1 MYHSGCPYSRIRSH
15 CQSPRNSQWT
25 AALRSPFTNKLW
37 PSDHSALKEMSL
49 PANTS
54 PAITDTL
61 GYLQHHLQELTK
73 HQNALEHI
81 INATLTG
88 LTAQLQQLTQLITT
102 PAPTVT
108 LPLIPTSLPPVS
120 PLPWFRPPHLN
131 SRRGQ
136 NSLLL
141 QTSLVNRALVKSSLT
156 PVHYIYAWPQ
166 SSSAVTRRKSYGLS
180 PFSKMDELRGGSRT
194 SFAIRGQP

>member
-1 MYHSGCPYSRIRSH
+1 
-15 CQSPRNSQWT
+15 
-25 AALRSPFTNKLW
+25 
-37 PSDHSALKEMSL
+37 MSL
-49 PANTS
+49 PANTP

-81 INATLTG
+81 INATLAG

-131 SRRGQ
+131 SRWGQ

-180 PFSKMDELRGGSRT
+180 PFSKMDKLRGGSRT
-194 SFAIRGQP
+194 SFAIRGQPWDRLDNLVGFASASIPTDPRSLLSTVPFPLVRVSITVLHSYIW

>member
-1 MYHSGCPYSRIRSH
+1 
-15 CQSPRNSQWT
+15 
-25 AALRSPFTNKLW
+25 
-37 PSDHSALKEMSL
+37 MSL
-49 PANTS
+49 PANTP

-73 HQNALEHI
+73 HQNTLEHI
-81 INATLTG
+81 INTTLAG

-131 SRRGQ
+131 SRWGQ

-180 PFSKMDELRGGSRT
+180 PFSKMDKLRGGSRT
-194 SFAIRGQP
+194 SFAIRGQPWDRLDNLVGFASASIPTDPRSLLSTVPFPLVRVSITVLHSYIW